1 ARLRARARDS
11 AHARG
16 RHATAHQRAVVLL
29 PPPRALRVALR
40 ADPAPPASVPR
51 GPGTGQGLVRPI
63 AEGLRPL
70 VKGRVLES
78 SEVEP
83 ERTTNFGHVFTARP
97 GAVLEPAHAEDVA
110 AAIRFARG
118 EGIPVS
124 VRGAAHSQSQIA
136 ISNGGLLIDMRSM
149 GRIGAVAK
157 GATSVEVEGGAIWR
171 DLTRS
176 TLKHLLAPPV
186 LTNNLSVT
194 VGGTLSTAGVG
205 VASHRYGTQGDQVEE
220 LTVVTGVGE
229 VRRCSP
235 DLDPDLF
242 WATIAGLGQVGVITS
257 ARLTL
262 RAVRPMTRTYYL
274 LYDDV
279 RRFMADTKVAMDSGR
294 WDHLES

>member
-1 ARLRARARDS
+1 M
-11 AHARG
+11 
-16 RHATAHQRAVVLL
+16 
-29 PPPRALRVALR
+29 
-40 ADPAPPASVPR
+40 
-51 GPGTGQGLVRPI
+51 RPI

-157 GATSVEVEGGAIWR
+157 GAVSVEVEGGAIWR

-220 LTVVTGVGE
+220 LTVVTG
-229 VRRCSP
+229 
-235 DLDPDLF
+235 
-242 WATIAGLGQVGVITS
+242 AG
-257 ARLTL
+257 
-262 RAVRPMTRTYYL
+262 
-274 LYDDV
+274 
-279 RRFMADTKVAMDSGR
+279 
-294 WDHLES
+294 